1 MALRAL
7 LSACVA
13 DLTSSSDV
21 ICWKS
26 ACQLRSFKPSEIVL
40 TMNLQT
46 MLKTKLAAGHS
57 GQKRTTSRSEIRLS
71 RMVRYSASFAFFVDL
86 LFPDLSIK

>member
-1 MALRAL
+1 M
-7 LSACVA
+7 SVA
-13 DLTSSSDV
+13 TLN
-21 ICWKS
+21 WK
-26 ACQLRSFKPSEIVL
+26 AVGRIF

-57 GQKRTTSRSEIRLS
+57 GQKRTTRRSEIRLS

-86 LFPDLSIK
+86 LFPDLKHRINQRSLYH